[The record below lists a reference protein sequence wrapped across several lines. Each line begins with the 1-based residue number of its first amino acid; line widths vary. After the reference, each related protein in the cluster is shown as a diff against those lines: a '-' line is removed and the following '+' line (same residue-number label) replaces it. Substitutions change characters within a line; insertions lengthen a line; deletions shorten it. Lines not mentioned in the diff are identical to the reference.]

1 MRIRG
6 RKDEDSP
13 ENGRAVVKLGFL
25 ADALKREER
34 ELGVEG
40 KRRVA
45 SVVPGIGTDARP
57 EGGCPTGMGAR
68 RVVFSHA

>member
-1 MRIRG
+1 MSEPRSKIGSKGYVKMRIRG

-40 KRRVA
+40 K
-45 SVVPGIGTDARP
+45 
-57 EGGCPTGMGAR
+57 
-68 RVVFSHA
+68 